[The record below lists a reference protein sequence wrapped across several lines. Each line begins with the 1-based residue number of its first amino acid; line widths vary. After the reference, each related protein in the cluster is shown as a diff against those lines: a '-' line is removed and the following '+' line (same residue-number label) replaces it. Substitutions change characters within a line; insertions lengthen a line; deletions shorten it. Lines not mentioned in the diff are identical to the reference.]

1 MFYIISIKIYL
12 LKIKIEWNQEASY
25 IFKNLYK

>member
-1 MFYIISIKIYL
+1 MHIISIKIYL
-12 LKIKIEWNQEASY
+12 LNIKIEWNQKASY